1 MARTRKRTIRPSDNL
16 RRRTGRRS
24 GLSTE
29 KSAGDHFALHNE
41 PIEIYTG
48 SNRLILLPI
57 ARDRTLAKSCAL
69 CIRSHASAVLPI
81 AFSSFTANSGV
92 IAERPAIMCATGGAK
107 FLSPSRLRLRSIRV
121 PRDCRLAAH
130 LDAAGSS
137 SACASLTQ

>member
-1 MARTRKRTIRPSDNL
+1 LHPDRMAPPEPRTGTHPVRSMCSNSIGRLDRAELRVPHCKTSDCRRAEFLRNKQPLTPKTDKMARTRKRTIRPSDNL

-57 ARDRTLAKSCAL
+57 ARDRT
-69 CIRSHASAVLPI
+69 
-81 AFSSFTANSGV
+81 
-92 IAERPAIMCATGGAK
+92 
-107 FLSPSRLRLRSIRV
+107 
-121 PRDCRLAAH
+121 
-130 LDAAGSS
+130 
-137 SACASLTQ
+137 